1 MSMNIFRTL
10 SPAQKAFLGISSTVF
25 AAAYTPILIRYAQGE
40 NIPSLTIIMLRLWMI
55 SLAMT
60 PFILPK
66 HRPTFQ
72 KLSKQEWLWVGIAGP
87 LHALNLTLLFFSL
100 QYTSVLINVVLRQTS
115 PLWTLIFEV
124 FLLHAAFSEKM
135 WGGALLTIFGTTLVG
150 LGNLHAGMG
159 SAPWLGAGL
168 ALINA
173 LTNSVYLL
181 IGRKMR
187 NILPF
192 LPYSWTVFLG
202 AAIVTTLIV
211 VVTGTP
217 VWGFSGI
224 GYLWVFLIAVVSQ
237 VFGHIPINGILRLMP
252 ASMTSISLQLSVVF
266 AGVFAFLFLKE
277 LPSIWQMTGSGL
289 ILVGVVMATGKAS

>member
-1 MSMNIFRTL
+1 MKTL
-10 SPAQKAFLGISSTVF
+10 RALSTTQKAILGVSSTVF

-40 NIPSLTIIMLRLWMI
+40 HLPSLTIIMLRLWMI

-72 KLSKQEWLWVGIAGP
+72 KLSKKEWLWVGLAGP

-100 QYTSVLINVVLRQTS
+100 QYTTVLINVVLRQTS
-115 PLWTLIFEV
+115 PLWTLIFEGMM
-124 FLLHAAFSEKM
+124 LHAAFSRKI
-135 WGGALLTIFGTTLVG
+135 WGGALITVFGTTLVG

-173 LTNSVYLL
+173 ITNSVYLL
-181 IGRKMR
+181 VGRKMR
-187 NILPF
+187 HTLPF
-192 LPYSWTVFLG
+192 LPYSWAVFFG
-202 AAIVTTLIV
+202 ATLTTTFIV
-211 VVTGTP
+211 VVTHTP
-217 VWGFSGI
+217 VWGFSSL
-224 GYLWVFLIAVVSQ
+224 GYLWVFLIAIISQ

-266 AGVFAFLFLKE
+266 AAIFAFIFLKE
-277 LPSIWQMTGSGL
+277 LPSGWQMAGSGL
-289 ILVGVVMATGKAS
+289 ILVGVVMATGKSS